1 MHREF
6 DRCLLF
12 PCNHVKEK
20 KALIIF
26 LSTRLQY
33 EKKLKRL
40 IIFLTCIPKH
50 MFLKYGLKSLSTLKK
65 KSLFTLYYHK
75 YKKIG

>member
-6 DRCLLF
+6 DWCLLF

-33 EKKLKRL
+33 ENKLKRL

-50 MFLKYGLKSLSTLKK
+50 MFLKYGLKSLSTLKRK
-65 KSLFTLYYHK
+65 KLIYSVLSQ
-75 YKKIG
+75 I